1 MLLLQEEGH
10 LISSCFEKW
19 RVAQKQNSVEPKPNG
34 FISKPL
40 PLYDVSE
47 DTPPQDP
54 RKTIRVQCHCQ
65 VSNSIPIKI
74 LRDSGASQSTV
85 EWHFGV
91 IWEVVHWCE
100 WSVSYI
106 VMHRAWLHFL
116 LHIFSPKCVSIF
128 KSYGDL
134 PALRR
139 KRVFNIPFCKTNQLK
154 NSFIMYSTTIS

>member
-1 MLLLQEEGH
+1 MQIVSAHQAISPSAHQATNMLLLQEEGH

-74 LRDSGASQSTV
+74 LRDSGASQSLLLSDTLV
-85 EWHFGV
+85 LSEKLSTGV
-91 IWEVVHWCE
+91 
-100 WSVSYI
+100 SV
-106 VMHRAWLHFL
+106 LF
-116 LHIFSPKCVSIF
+116 HI
-128 KSYGDL
+128 
-134 PALRR
+134 
-139 KRVFNIPFCKTNQLK
+139 
-154 NSFIMYSTTIS
+154 

>member
-1 MLLLQEEGH
+1 MQIVSAHQAISPSAYQATNMLLLQEEGH

-54 RKTIRVQCHCQ
+54 RKTLRVQCHCQ

-74 LRDSGASQSTV
+74 LRDSGASQSLLLSGTLV
-85 EWHFGV
+85 LSEKLSTGV
-91 IWEVVHWCE
+91 
-100 WSVSYI
+100 SV
-106 VMHRAWLHFL
+106 LF
-116 LHIFSPKCVSIF
+116 HI
-128 KSYGDL
+128 
-134 PALRR
+134 
-139 KRVFNIPFCKTNQLK
+139 
-154 NSFIMYSTTIS
+154 

>member
-1 MLLLQEEGH
+1 MQASHGQDRTVLIQVSSSGH
-10 LISSCFEKW
+10 QHVTIAGRRSPDSKSFEKW

-74 LRDSGASQSTV
+74 LRDSGASQSLMLSDTLV
-85 EWHFGV
+85 LSEKLSTGV
-91 IWEVVHWCE
+91 
-100 WSVSYI
+100 SV
-106 VMHRAWLHFL
+106 LF
-116 LHIFSPKCVSIF
+116 HI
-128 KSYGDL
+128 
-134 PALRR
+134 
-139 KRVFNIPFCKTNQLK
+139 
-154 NSFIMYSTTIS
+154 

>member
-19 RVAQKQNSVEPKPNG
+19 RVAQKQHSVEPKPNG

-74 LRDSGASQSTV
+74 LRDSGASQSLLLSDTLV
-85 EWHFGV
+85 LSEKLSTGV
-91 IWEVVHWCE
+91 
-100 WSVSYI
+100 SV
-106 VMHRAWLHFL
+106 LF
-116 LHIFSPKCVSIF
+116 HI
-128 KSYGDL
+128 
-134 PALRR
+134 
-139 KRVFNIPFCKTNQLK
+139 
-154 NSFIMYSTTIS
+154 

>member
-1 MLLLQEEGH
+1 MQIVSAHQAISPSAHQATNILLLQEEGH

-74 LRDSGASQSTV
+74 LRDSGASQSLLLSDTLV
-85 EWHFGV
+85 LSEKLSTGV
-91 IWEVVHWCE
+91 
-100 WSVSYI
+100 SV
-106 VMHRAWLHFL
+106 LF
-116 LHIFSPKCVSIF
+116 HI
-128 KSYGDL
+128 
-134 PALRR
+134 
-139 KRVFNIPFCKTNQLK
+139 
-154 NSFIMYSTTIS
+154 

>member
-65 VSNSIPIKI
+65 VSNSTPIKI
-74 LRDSGASQSTV
+74 LRDSGASQSLLLSDTLV
-85 EWHFGV
+85 LSEKLSTGV
-91 IWEVVHWCE
+91 
-100 WSVSYI
+100 SV
-106 VMHRAWLHFL
+106 LF
-116 LHIFSPKCVSIF
+116 HI
-128 KSYGDL
+128 
-134 PALRR
+134 
-139 KRVFNIPFCKTNQLK
+139 
-154 NSFIMYSTTIS
+154 

>member
-1 MLLLQEEGH
+1 MQIVSAHQAISPSAHQATNMLLLQEEGH

-54 RKTIRVQCHCQ
+54 RKTLRVQCHCQ

-74 LRDSGASQSTV
+74 LRDSGASQSLLLSDTLV
-85 EWHFGV
+85 LSEKLSTGV
-91 IWEVVHWCE
+91 
-100 WSVSYI
+100 SV
-106 VMHRAWLHFL
+106 LF
-116 LHIFSPKCVSIF
+116 HI
-128 KSYGDL
+128 
-134 PALRR
+134 
-139 KRVFNIPFCKTNQLK
+139 
-154 NSFIMYSTTIS
+154 

>member
-1 MLLLQEEGH
+1 MQIVSAHQAISPSAHQATNMLLLQEEGH

-54 RKTIRVQCHCQ
+54 RKTLRVQCHCQ

-74 LRDSGASQSTV
+74 LRDSGASQSLLLSGTLV
-85 EWHFGV
+85 LSEKLSTGV
-91 IWEVVHWCE
+91 
-100 WSVSYI
+100 SV
-106 VMHRAWLHFL
+106 LF
-116 LHIFSPKCVSIF
+116 HI
-128 KSYGDL
+128 
-134 PALRR
+134 
-139 KRVFNIPFCKTNQLK
+139 
-154 NSFIMYSTTIS
+154 